1 MKINTTDNVV
11 VLKGGMSFYGAT
23 ADDRYIIMSNNC
35 SNVMY
40 LYVDSGAFSDAWN
53 PTDIL
58 KKHFSSDE
66 VVRFTTVV
74 LKDEIEMIKSA
85 KITDE
90 EYVNTLKTFNIYPH
104 YNLFR
109 IEIKQNVVKRQA
121 LYKDEDNSN
130 KDTFYVILRNDL
142 ELSAGTQ
149 ASYVS
154 EITTAMASELFD
166 MHRNVEFDR
175 FLDLTKNTVILQ
187 ASGKDLF
194 ENNFIPAKYDDP
206 KVNFT
211 YIWDDEK
218 RVAHGNF
225 RLIEGK
231 AVAMG
236 FFGVKKDLPKFLR
249 KLALYGE

>member
-11 VLKGGMSFYGAT
+11 VLKSMSFYGAT
-23 ADDRYIIMSNNC
+23 AGDKYVIMSNGC

-40 LYVDSGAFSDAWN
+40 LYVDSSAFSYTWN
-53 PTDIL
+53 PTNIL
-58 KKHFSSDE
+58 EKHFSSDE
-66 VVRFTTVV
+66 VIRFTTVV
-74 LKDEIEMIKSA
+74 LKDEIEMIKSI

-90 EYVNTLKTFNIYPH
+90 EYVDVLKAFNLYPH

-109 IEIKQNVVKRQA
+109 IEIKQNLVKKQTA
-121 LYKDEDNSN
+121 YKNEDNSGE
-130 KDTFYVILRNDL
+130 DTFYVILRNDL
-142 ELSAGTQ
+142 GLSAGTQ

-166 MHRNVEFDR
+166 THRNTEFDR

-225 RLIEGK
+225 RLVEGK

-236 FFGVKKDLPKFLR
+236 FFGIKKDLPKFLK